1 MAQKQETMQAEDGTT
16 DTPEAQSRSGT
27 PYWDGMGDGEVLPFF
42 GPGEALK
49 RKGLVVQFLTDKP
62 RRETVNTFD
71 ETKTDCWFDIIYFRS
86 SDGGK
91 SPQPVK
97 MTWTI
102 SQISLLTELKNHAP
116 LKNKIFQIQ
125 LLKVDDAWR
134 KAHTKYKGKERY
146 SVTFIE
152 KKQPPE
158 VTYSA
163 DSDTGDV
170 EVETVN

>member
-1 MAQKQETMQAEDGTT
+1 MAQKQETMQAEDGTM
-16 DTPEAQSRSGT
+16 DTTPAHSYSGT
-27 PYWDGMGDGEVLPFF
+27 PFWDGMGDGETLPFF

-62 RRETVNTFD
+62 RRETINTFD

-91 SPQPVK
+91 STQPVK

-102 SQISLLTELKNHAP
+102 CQISLLTELKNYAP
-116 LKNKIFQIQ
+116 LKNKIFQIK
-125 LLKVDDAWR
+125 LEKVDEAWK
-134 KAHTKYKGKERY
+134 KAHPKYKGKERY

-152 KKQPPE
+152 EKDPPA
-158 VTYSA
+158 VTYPA
-163 DSDTGDV
+163 DPDTGDV